1 MGHLALEYWR
11 IGAIGELGIN
21 WGHWGIEAL
30 GSQRFGALLGV
41 LHAASMLRLGR
52 CSTVCDV
59 ALSRLFDW
67 LISGVKMHKT
77 HPNPSPNPD
86 PRTLNLTLNL
96 TLTR

>member
-1 MGHLALEYWR
+1 MGHLASEYWR

-30 GSQRFGALLGV
+30 GSQRLV
-41 LHAASMLRLGR
+41 HYSVCCMLRLGR

-77 HPNPSPNPD
+77 HPNPSPKPD

>member
-1 MGHLALEYWR
+1 
-11 IGAIGELGIN
+11 
-21 WGHWGIEAL
+21 
-30 GSQRFGALLGV
+30 
-41 LHAASMLRLGR
+41 MLRLGR